1 MRRGALFSKN
11 NIQNGWKA
19 AFCPKLHDIRRLRLI
34 VLQTRQTIRSKLTW
48 SDGTT
53 MKGENLNTL
62 QKSLSHYH
70 LDQNPTR
77 TFSRSS
83 TGLRVTDRLLHARA
97 STRWTIKSIRSNNLF
112 KNSVRNLNRTQSI
125 SSTKTKPLLL
135 VYCDIIWNTQIRVQC
150 VGEMLLDVKAGGH
163 VE

>member
-1 MRRGALFSKN
+1 VRRGALFSKN
-11 NIQNGWKA
+11 NIQNSWKA

-34 VLQTRQTIRSKLTW
+34 VLQTRQTIRSKLKW
-48 SDGTT
+48 SDGMTR
-53 MKGENLNTL
+53 KGENLNTL
-62 QKSLSHYH
+62 QKCLSHYH

-97 STRWTIKSIRSNNLF
+97 GTGWTIKSIRSNILF
-112 KNSVRNLNRTQSI
+112 KNSVRNLEQSI

-135 VYCDIIWNTQIRVQC
+135 VYCEIIWNTQIRVHC
-150 VGEMLLDVKAGGH
+150 VGEMLLYVKAGGH